1 MVSCSSVIPIAETAN
16 IADNT
21 ALFDD
26 SIDDD
31 DDDDNILIG
40 TNDNDARSGRSGPL
54 LMLTL

>member
-26 SIDDD
+26 SIDVIGTDD
-31 DDDDNILIG
+31 DVDIDILI
-40 TNDNDARSGRSGPL
+40 AL
-54 LMLTL
+54 LMSSL